1 MVVDWERVKSLHG
14 AFLRIDDI
22 SRLLHIPKADF
33 YEVIG
38 RRLTPLNKYS
48 KDPLYPI
55 DIVRE
60 QSVLLGL
67 AIPYIRPTLVT
78 DEELKENK
86 EKQAKRF
93 WLRMELY
100 KMYYAWH
107 KEEMEEAFLWV
118 FNAPLDDWENMI
130 KCFRE
135 ALLKKDKDLKGTL
148 LERSKQLF
156 SFLS

>member
-1 MVVDWERVKSLHG
+1 MMTVDWDSVNLLHG
-14 AFLRIDDI
+14 AFLSMNEICD
-22 SRLLHIPKADF
+22 LLNIPKADF
-33 YEVIG
+33 YEIIG
-38 RRLTPLNKYS
+38 KRLTPLNKYS

-67 AIPYIRPTLVT
+67 AIPYTPPTLAT

-100 KMYYAWH
+100 KIYYVWH

-130 KCFRE
+130 ECFRE
-135 ALLKKDKDLKGTL
+135 ALLKK
-148 LERSKQLF
+148 R
-156 SFLS
+156 